1 MRLSGSKVQI
11 RLRISLDPLD
21 PGPTGARPT
30 HKSTRPGSTSSE
42 DRCVPSVV
50 TDGQS
55 YRLAQATAGKGV
67 IPCRTNRCGELRPS
81 MARNRGHHRED
92 LLTAS
97 AEIVMTVDKVAT
109 ARASPRLSR

>member
-30 HKSTRPGSTSSE
+30 HKPTRPGSTSSE

-67 IPCRTNRCGELRPS
+67 IPC
-81 MARNRGHHRED
+81 A
-92 LLTAS
+92 LTAV
-97 AEIVMTVDKVAT
+97 ENCVRPWRETVAT
-109 ARASPRLSR
+109 TGKIS